1 MFSFSELNELQ
12 VIVFG
17 LILLRMIAFVFSA
30 AIFSSQSVPVPFR
43 ILFAMVLTIV
53 VFPIVAT
60 NEALVKIEELTSQ
73 IIYLAAVEVVIGLC
87 IGFVTRLFFF
97 TVSMTGEL
105 MAISIGIGQGQIFN
119 PMLGS
124 TSNPLEQF
132 IVFLG
137 TIFYFM
143 INGHH
148 YLIQGLINSF
158 QMASIART
166 AISTDALMAIVYMAQ
181 KFLIIGV
188 QISAPVLVS
197 MLVIQ
202 LGTGLVSRAVPQINF
217 LTTSVGISIG
227 LGFFILMISLP
238 LFFNSINNLV
248 AVTTGDLFSFI
259 KGL

>member
-12 VIVFG
+12 VIAFG
-17 LILLRMIAFVFSA
+17 LILLRMLAFVFSA
-30 AIFSSQSVPVPFR
+30 AVFNSPSVPVPFR
-43 ILFAMVLTIV
+43 ILFSLVLTIV
-53 VFPIVAT
+53 IFP
-60 NEALVKIEELTSQ
+60 LVTPSTVLVQLETMTSQ
-73 IIYLAAVEVVIGLC
+73 LIYLASMEVIIGLC

-97 TVSMTGEL
+97 TISMAGEL
-105 MAISIGIGQGQIFN
+105 IAISIGVGQGQIFN

-137 TIFYFM
+137 TIFYLM

-148 YLIQGLINSF
+148 FLIQALVDSYTT
-158 QMASIART
+158 ASIIRT
-166 AISTDALMAIVYMAQ
+166 SIAPEALMAIVNLTQ
-181 KFLIIGV
+181 KFLIIGI

-202 LGTGLVSRAVPQINF
+202 LGTGLLSRAVPQINF
-217 LTTSVGISIG
+217 LTTSVAISIG

-238 LFFNSINNLV
+238 LILGSMNGLMN
-248 AVTTGDLFSFI
+248 TTVNDLFLFI
-259 KGL
+259 KTI

>member
-1 MFSFSELNELQ
+1 MFSFSELNEIQ
-12 VIVFG
+12 VIAFG
-17 LILLRMIAFVFSA
+17 LILLRMTAFVFSA

-43 ILFAMVLTIV
+43 ILFAMVLSIV

-60 NEALVKIEELTSQ
+60 SVALVQIEQLTSQ
-73 IIYLAAVEVVIGLC
+73 IIYLAAVEIVIGLC

-97 TVSMTGEL
+97 TISMAGEL

-148 YLIQGLINSF
+148 YLVQGLVDSF

-166 AISTDALMAIVYMAQ
+166 AISTEALMAIVFMAQ
-181 KFLIIGV
+181 KFFVIGV

-227 LGFFILMISLP
+227 LGFVVLMVSLP
-238 LFFNSINNLV
+238 LFLNSIQNLV
-248 AVTTGDLFSFI
+248 DITTGDLFSFI
-259 KGL
+259 KGI